1 MRSPVCLLLLVEEIY
16 PHSQHHRLCPLSLP
30 RHEEPFPPLP
40 TSFYFLQLSNPQG
53 LPAAPF
59 PPQPCTY
66 SPRLSSSVTPQT
78 SCWPHPCTHSPRLSS
93 SATTPRPHAGSIP
106 AHIAP
111 GFPGCA
117 SSSQEAR
124 DLLSPWKQKKRFC
137 RSLSLT
143 ASWGSAQFFW
153 VNFFWVRMAQF

>member
-1 MRSPVCLLLLVEEIY
+1 MY
-16 PHSQHHRLCPLSLP
+16 PHPQHHRLCPLSLP

-40 TSFYFLQLSNPQG
+40 TSSYFLQLSDPQG

-59 PPQPCTY
+59 PPQPCTH
-66 SPRLSSSVTPQT
+66 SPRLSSSVT
-78 SCWPHPCTHSPRLSS
+78 
-93 SATTPRPHAGSIP
+93 TPRPHAGPTP

-124 DLLSPWKQKKRFC
+124 DLLSPWKQKKQFC
-137 RSLSLT
+137 SSLSLT
-143 ASWGSAQFFW
+143 ASWGFTQPHCLLGLCPGTLPNSSGSISSGSELP
-153 VNFFWVRMAQF
+153 NSDPEEISH